1 MSFNRNKIKI
11 FFLLFSLILTGCST
25 ASYIV
30 KNKSQTI
37 GLDFTKGKWLLNE
50 IDCPNSVYKQLK
62 DKVNNDFGRILGIRF
77 FQTGYVNSI
86 ILPKKIEINPSKEV
100 LKKINIGCKGYDYL
114 INIKAII
121 IKEEFG
127 GVDITSSNFKTEKV
141 NQSEVILE
149 VYDINLSE
157 IIYSQRISGRVKLLE
172 SRSDVNFPKDSNM
185 LIIGSYKKLMK
196 LLEKKSI
203 N

>member
-1 MSFNRNKIKI
+1 MKKIKKII
-11 FFLLFSLILTGCST
+11 FILFLVASSCSIPNYLIE
-25 ASYIV
+25 
-30 KNKSQTI
+30 NKSQTV

-62 DKVNNDFGRILGIRF
+62 DKVNKDFGRILGIRF
-77 FQTGYVNSI
+77 FQTGNINSI

-100 LKKINIGCKGYDYL
+100 LKKINIGCKGYGYL

-141 NQSEVILE
+141 NQLEVILE